1 MLLEVKHMSFGY
13 PHKPNILQDISVSM
27 DSGCFLGILGQ
38 NGAGKSTFLK
48 CVNKIYTPSQ
58 GEIYIDGSNIHQM
71 SLRDIAR
78 KVAYVPQY
86 TGAQFPSTVMNL
98 VLMGRIPYSGYSFG
112 KVDRRYAMQAL
123 DEMGLADY
131 ALRDIRHLSGGERQR
146 AFIARALAGHPKMI
160 LMDEPTSSLDV
171 YHQLEVLSLVRKLV
185 KRSQISVIMV
195 IHDLNMAAMF
205 CNRVLLLKDGQAWK
219 DGTPN
224 EVLTSKNIEEV
235 YHVKSSISIQGNA
248 RYIQYIDPDL

>member
-13 PHKPNILQDISVSM
+13 PHKSNILQDISISM
-27 DSGCFLGILGQ
+27 DGGCFLGILGQ

-48 CVNKIYTPSQ
+48 CINKIYTPRQ
-58 GEIYIDGSNIHQM
+58 GEIYLNGSDTHHI
-71 SLRDIAR
+71 SLREIAR

-86 TGAQFPSTVMNL
+86 TSAQFPSTVMNL
-98 VLMGRIPYSGYSFG
+98 VLMGRIPYSGYSFDEI
-112 KVDRRYAMQAL
+112 DRRYALQAL
-123 DEMGLADY
+123 EEMGLSDY

-146 AFIARALAGHPKMI
+146 AFIARALAGQPKII
-160 LMDEPTSSLDV
+160 LMDEPTSSLDI

-185 KRSQISVIMV
+185 RKSHVSVIMV

-205 CNRVLLLKDGQAWK
+205 CNRVLLFKDGKVWR

-224 EVLTSKNIEEV
+224 EVLTSENIEKV
-235 YHVKSSISIQGNA
+235 YHVKSSISIQGNT
-248 RYIQYIDPDL
+248 RYIQYTDPDL

>member
-13 PHKPNILQDISVSM
+13 PHKPNILQDINISM
-27 DSGCFLGILGQ
+27 DSGCFLGVLGQ
-38 NGAGKSTFLK
+38 NGVGKSTLLK
-48 CVNKIYTPSQ
+48 CINKIYMPIQ
-58 GEIYIDGSNIHQM
+58 GEVYIDDINIHHM

-112 KVDRRYAMQAL
+112 EDDRRYAMQAL
-123 DEMGLADY
+123 EEMGLSDY

-185 KRSQISVIMV
+185 QKSHVSVIMV

-205 CNRVLLLKDGQAWK
+205 CNRILLLKDGKVWK
-219 DGTPN
+219 DGTPK
-224 EVLTSKNIEEV
+224 EVLTSENIEEV
-235 YHVKSSISIQGNA
+235 YHVKSFVSEKENT
-248 RYIQYIDPDL
+248 RYIQYMDPDL